1 MSPLPYFVSVSGAS
15 PILRRTLLTGFV
27 GAALSG
33 CAVSG
38 RPASQSS
45 ARPTP
50 PESPGSTRKSPDN
63 TPATSPT
70 DSPTGTPTQVPG
82 RAEIVARFG
91 HLRPTQW
98 SNGESFR
105 GPISGVVQRTL
116 SDKVVLTL
124 DACGGPYGS
133 HIDQRILDLLHRLQI
148 PAVLFLNKRWVE
160 ANPAT
165 FDKMASSQDLFDIGN
180 HGTNHRPLSVT
191 GRKAY
196 AEQGTANAGEVY
208 DEVMANHHFL
218 EKKLGKA
225 PVFYRSGTAYYD
237 DVATLIVRALGE
249 IPIGFDINGDAGTTY
264 SAHETA
270 VETAKAGRGSIIIC
284 HMNQPSRPVFEGLS
298 VALPKLRARGLKFA
312 KLSTLPLA

>member
-1 MSPLPYFVSVSGAS
+1 M
-15 PILRRTLLTGFV
+15 V

-38 RPASQSS
+38 RSAPASPTQSS
-45 ARPTP
+45 EP
-50 PESPGSTRKSPDN
+50 K
-63 TPATSPT
+63 
-70 DSPTGTPTQVPG
+70 SPTGSQTPPAGTPASPATPAPTTSTPTQVPG
-82 RAEIVARFG
+82 RAEIVARYG

-105 GPISGVVQRTL
+105 GPISGVVQRTK

-133 HIDQRILDLLHRLQI
+133 RIDTRILDLLHRLQI
-148 PAVLFLNKRWVE
+148 PAVLFLNKRWIE

-208 DEVMANHHFL
+208 DEVVTNHHYL

-237 DVATLIVRALGE
+237 DVATKIVRALGE

-298 VALPKLRARGLKFA
+298 VALPQLRSRGLKFA